1 MKSEA
6 YTKATLLDDTWLII
20 TEMKQGSHTNWVFN
34 VPLVL
39 FAFRFTFGFTKSVL
53 FCMFTHCTIVL
64 LVFPSKWN
72 ISDQSLRRMNGY
84 NGLLKRLQRVLGQIE
99 SLKTLHCLPV
109 FLSPIMSPS
118 LLLCFSLCFSIPFF
132 TLLLGLVQRREYEDI
147 LTPSVLFSNRLTQ

>member
-20 TEMKQGSHTNWVFN
+20 TEMKQGSHTDWVFN

-99 SLKTLHCLPV
+99 SLKTLINLQYSYH
-109 FLSPIMSPS
+109 PS
-118 LLLCFSLCFSIPFF
+118 WVLLFFSASLFAFPCCFSLSSFGWRNEENTRTSS
-132 TLLLGLVQRREYEDI
+132 LLPYCIQPV
-147 LTPSVLFSNRLTQ
+147 